1 MSNLAY
7 SLPERQPGRGP
18 QAPHI
23 EIVST
28 RSQRRAR
35 PKLFYAAVGVAGL
48 FVILIAQLLLSIVL
62 SDGAYQISSLQAEQK
77 ELARDQQALSEQ
89 INVMQ
94 SPQNLAA
101 RAGSLG
107 MVMNNSNR
115 GWLRLS
121 DGSILSAPGAA
132 TGGSAVGGD
141 LIGNVL
147 LTPELS
153 TMPQQPAPEAATPG
167 AAAAG
172 APTPATPG
180 ASVAS
185 PETVPQSTIPSP
197 VTR

>member
-1 MSNLAY
+1 MSTLAFT
-7 SLPERQPGRGP
+7 LPAPSPRREP
-18 QAPHI
+18 QAAHI

-35 PKLFYAAVGVAGL
+35 PTLFSAAVGVAGL
-48 FVILIAQLLLSIVL
+48 FVILVAQLLLSILL
-62 SDGAYQISSLQAEQK
+62 SDGAYQISDLQAQHK
-77 ELARDQQALSEQ
+77 ELARDQQSLSEE

-121 DGSILSAPGAA
+121 DGSVLSAPGAA
-132 TGGSAVGGD
+132 TEGSAVGSA

-147 LTPELS
+147 LTPELAAMTPS
-153 TMPQQPAPEAATPG
+153 ALPDLPAESSAATSGG
-167 AAAAG
+167 AAAL
-172 APTPATPG
+172 
-180 ASVAS
+180 AS
-185 PETVPQSTIPSP
+185 TVPQGTIPAP
-197 VTR
+197 ITR

>member
-7 SLPERQPGRGP
+7 SLPARSPRQEP
-18 QAPHI
+18 QSPHV

-28 RSQRRAR
+28 RHQRRAR

-62 SDGAYQISSLQAEQK
+62 SDGAYQISSLQTEQK
-77 ELARDQQALSEQ
+77 ELARDQQTLTEE

-121 DGSILSAPGAA
+121 DGAIVSSPGAA
-132 TGGSAVGGD
+132 TAGSAVGGD

-147 LTPELS
+147 LTPELATMAPQS
-153 TMPQQPAPEAATPG
+153 TVPG
-167 AAAAG
+167 A
-172 APTPATPG
+172 PSSAT
-180 ASVAS
+180 ATDSVAS
-185 PETVPQSTIPSP
+185 QQATSQGAIPSP

>member
-7 SLPERQPGRGP
+7 SLPAGSPRQQP

-28 RSQRRAR
+28 RRQRRAR
-35 PKLFYAAVGVAGL
+35 PKLFYAAVGVGGL

-62 SDGAYQISSLQAEQK
+62 SDGAYQISSLQTQQK
-77 ELARDQQALSEQ
+77 ELARDQQTLTEQ

-121 DGSILSAPGAA
+121 DGSVLSAPGAA
-132 TGGSAVGGD
+132 TAGSAVGGD

-147 LTPELS
+147 LSPELS
-153 TMPQQPAPEAATPG
+153 TMPQQAQQET
-167 AAAAG
+167 AG
-172 APTPATPG
+172 APSAATAG
-180 ASVAS
+180 GSVAS
-185 PETVPQSTIPSP
+185 QGTASQGAIPSP